1 VRAPGAYPASREAT
15 VVLRDGST
23 IAVRPI
29 RPDDEPELARFYT
42 DLSLESRVFRF
53 FAAVANADSSVKRM
67 VEVDYTSRYGI
78 VASAGADQRIVGHAM
93 YVATG
98 PGHAELALAIADT
111 YQGKGLGT
119 ILLGQLAES
128 AAESGIQVLE
138 AVVRPENHR
147 MLDVLRQS
155 GFPLQARSEPGE
167 IHAEMPTALT
177 AEALRQFEDR
187 DRIAAVAAVKHLL
200 APRSVAVIG
209 ASRTRGSIGA
219 ELFHNLV
226 TMKFTGPIYPV
237 NPAAT
242 MIEDLPAYPT
252 VLDIKDD
259 VELAVI
265 TVPAAAVV
273 GVARQCAEKGVRGMV
288 VISAAFGESGAE
300 GVERQRQ
307 LLEICRQSGMRLVG
321 PNCMGVINTSPAVSL
336 NATFAPDKPVQG
348 RIGFLSQSGGLG
360 IAVMARGQALGS
372 GVSSFV
378 SVGNKADISSNDLI
392 QYWESDPETGLIM
405 LYLESFG
412 NPRKFA
418 RIARRVSRTKPILA
432 VKSGRT
438 PAGSRATSSHTGAL
452 LSSSDVTVDALFEQ
466 AGVIRTDTLA
476 ELFGAALLLG
486 SQPLPG
492 GNRVGILT
500 NAGGPAILCADTC
513 EAAGLVVA
521 PLPEGVRAELAGFLP
536 AAAST
541 ANPVDML
548 AAANGDD
555 YLRGI
560 RVLAASTEIDAIIV
574 IFTPPLVTQ
583 AEDVVRAIH
592 VAASELTRPLP
603 ILSVF
608 MSKES
613 APHVIRSHEVSLPH
627 YPFPEEAARALSQA
641 ARYAGWRRIPEEAP
655 ARLDGIDRDQAAA
668 VIAAALDAAEGWMDP
683 AAVIQLLACYKIPLI
698 ETRVVASA
706 REAGHAARD
715 LGAKVALKAIASGLL
730 HKTDAGAVR
739 LGLRG
744 ASAVEKAATEMAAAL
759 REAGHTVEGFQVQP
773 MAGDGIELIVGVVQ
787 DQLFGPVLA
796 CGAGGTATEL
806 LKDVAVRITPIT
818 RGEAQRMLRS
828 LKTFPLL
835 DGYRGAPKADL
846 AALEDVLLR
855 VSAMVE
861 AHPSVAEMDLNP
873 LIAGSTGAVAVD
885 ARIRLDRGVTR
896 RPIGAR

>member
-1 VRAPGAYPASREAT
+1 MQAPAAYPANREAT

-23 IAVRPI
+23 VAVRPI
-29 RPDDEPELARFYT
+29 RAEDEPELARFYS

-53 FAAVANADSSVKRM
+53 FAAVANADASVKRM
-67 VEVDYTSRYGI
+67 VDVDYLSRYGI
-78 VASAGADQRIVGHAM
+78 VALAGADHRIVGHAM
-93 YVATG
+93 YVAIK
-98 PGHAELALAIADT
+98 PEQAELALAVADV
-111 YQGKGLGT
+111 YQGRGLGT
-119 ILLGQLAES
+119 ILLGQLSEA

-138 AVVRPENHR
+138 AVVRAENHR
-147 MLDVLRQS
+147 MLEVLRES
-155 GFPLQARSEPGE
+155 GFPMHSRSEPGE

-177 AEALRQFEDR
+177 AEALHQFEDR
-187 DRIAAVAAVKHLL
+187 DRIAAVAAVKHIL

-209 ASRTRGSIGA
+209 ASRTRGNIGA

-237 NPAAT
+237 NPSAT
-242 MIEDLPAYPT
+242 EIEGLKAYPS
-252 VLDIKDD
+252 VLDIKED
-259 VELAVI
+259 VDLAVI

-273 GVARQCAEKGVRGMV
+273 EVARQCAEKGVRGLV

-300 GVERQRQ
+300 GVERQRE
-307 LLEICRQSGMRLVG
+307 LLDVCRQSGMRLVG
-321 PNCMGVINTSPAVSL
+321 PNCMGVINTSPAVQL
-336 NATFAPDKPVQG
+336 DATFAPDHPVRG

-378 SVGNKADISSNDLI
+378 SVGNKADISGNDLI
-392 QYWESDPETGLIM
+392 QYWESDAETDLIM

-432 VKSGRT
+432 VKAGRT

-452 LSSSDVTVDALFEQ
+452 LSSSDVTVDALFQQ

-476 ELFGAALLLG
+476 ELFDAALLLG

-500 NAGGPAILCADTC
+500 NAGGPAILCADAC
-513 EAAGLVVA
+513 EASGLVVPA
-521 PLPEGVRAELAGFLP
+521 LPEKARAELAAFLP

-555 YLRGI
+555 YLRAI
-560 RVLAASTEIDAIIV
+560 RVLAGSAEVDAIIV

-583 AEDVVRAIH
+583 AADVVRAIH
-592 VAASELTRPLP
+592 VAARELTRPIP

-613 APHVIRSHEVSLPH
+613 TPHVVRSYDVSLPH
-627 YPFPEEAARALSQA
+627 YPFPEEAARALSLA
-641 ARYAGWRRIPEEAP
+641 ARYSGWRNIPEEPPVA
-655 ARLDGIDRDQAAA
+655 LEGIDRDHAAA
-668 VIAAALDAAEGWMDP
+668 IIAAALDAGEGWMDP
-683 AAVIQLLACYKIPLI
+683 EAVVKLLGCYRIPLI
-698 ETRVVASA
+698 ETRIVASPK
-706 REAGHAARD
+706 EAGRAARD
-715 LGAKVALKAIASGLL
+715 LGAKVALKAFASGLL
-730 HKTDAGAVR
+730 HKTDAGGVR

-744 ASAVEKAATEMAAAL
+744 ATAVERAATEMATHL
-759 REAGHTVEGFQVQP
+759 REAGLGIEGFQVQP
-773 MAGDGIELIVGVVQ
+773 MAEPGVEMIVGVVQ
-787 DQLFGPVLA
+787 DQHFGPVLA

-806 LKDVAVRITPIT
+806 LKDVSVRITPIT
-818 RGEAQRMLRS
+818 RGEAGRMLRS
-828 LKTFPLL
+828 LKTFPTL

-846 AALEDVLLR
+846 DALEDVLLR

-873 LIAGSTGAVAVD
+873 LIARSSGAVAVD
-885 ARIRLDRGVTR
+885 ARIRLDRGLTR
-896 RPIGAR
+896 KPLGAR